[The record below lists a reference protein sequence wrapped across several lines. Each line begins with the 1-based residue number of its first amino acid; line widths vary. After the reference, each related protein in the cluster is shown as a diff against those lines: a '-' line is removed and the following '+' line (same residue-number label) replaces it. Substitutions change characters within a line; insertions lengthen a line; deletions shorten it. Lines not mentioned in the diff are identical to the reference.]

1 VIDSVGEI
9 KLKFIASK
17 ICRNY
22 QYVIL
27 MALSLLSVLLLSAC
41 SSTSKN
47 SESSKLFQILDKAD
61 AAYAEGNWLEA
72 EMYYQQLINKVP
84 DDAYAWLRVGN
95 ARLQQGQISSAIAA
109 YQQSITHNP
118 GQTKPYFNLSTAY
131 MLQAQR
137 ALEVA
142 KNNLQKHDPGLALVN
157 HRIDGLK
164 ALSTSGYSNSE
175 VQSTQ
180 SDRDNGVVR
189 YFMPPH

>member
-1 VIDSVGEI
+1 MIDSVGEI
-9 KLKFIASK
+9 KLKFTASK
-17 ICRNY
+17 YFKFYRH
-22 QYVIL
+22 VIV
-27 MALSLLSVLLLSAC
+27 MALGLMSLSLLSAC
-41 SSTSKN
+41 SSTSRK
-47 SESSKLFQILDKAD
+47 SESSVLFQVLDKAD

-142 KNNLQKHDPGLALVN
+142 KKNLQQHDPGLALVN

-164 ALSTSGYSNSE
+164 ALSTSGYASNAQ
-175 VQSTQ
+175 QSTQ
-180 SDRDNGVVR
+180 SGRNNGVVR